1 MLGFQKNGSSL
12 QLYLGPPESIEYTI
26 LQKHNSSSIQIIEL
40 KCTKMVKCSPKNSLI
55 PMESL
60 PMEVEA
66 VMAAKA
72 GQMSN

>member
-26 LQKHNSSSIQIIEL
+26 LQKHISSSIQIIKL